1 MRIRTQE
8 KYMFKGPH
16 NKKINDLGALPAHSN
31 LNVVIPCT
39 YIYIYV
45 VRISL
50 GPYRLKI

>member
-16 NKKINDLGALPAHSN
+16 NKKVVNDLEASPAHSN
-31 LNVVIPCT
+31 LNVIIPYT
-39 YIYIYV
+39 YIHVI
-45 VRISL
+45 RISL